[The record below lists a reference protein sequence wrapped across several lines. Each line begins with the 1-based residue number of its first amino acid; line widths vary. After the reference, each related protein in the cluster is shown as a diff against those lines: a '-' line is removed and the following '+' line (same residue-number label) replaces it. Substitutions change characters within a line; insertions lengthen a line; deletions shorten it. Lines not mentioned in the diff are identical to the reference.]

1 MKAKRQRRM
10 RISLQFASIRLGA
23 AIMPNAHCI
32 ERTQHPFDQSALSPA
47 AVAQLFDLL
56 RRNGQAQLIEGV
68 SERLESAV
76 LQMHFPQYI
85 GLNELRA
92 CL

>member
-1 MKAKRQRRM
+1 MKAKRQRPV
-10 RISLQFASIRLGA
+10 RISLQFASKRLGA
-23 AIMPNAHCI
+23 AMPQNAHCI
-32 ERTQHPFDQSALSPA
+32 ERTQQPFDRPALSPA
-47 AVAQLFDLL
+47 AVAQLFDLV

-76 LQMHFPQYI
+76 LQMYFPQYI
-85 GLNELRA
+85 GLNELDT